1 MVIENFILF
10 IKKTEREVK
19 NTSTVTFFFFNK
31 RQKKN
36 SEFSLYSVL
45 NLKCTFVPVSK
56 FQTVDFLQF
65 LDSRDLSRYCVC
77 VCLCA
82 CADSAQHALLK
93 SSFEPVQP
101 SLSLSLS
108 RIYWVCVCAQTRTRH
123 CCKIVSLI
131 WWNFFSEVPRLCS
144 LIYLSSSIEIQLLSF
159 DSVSGSSLKSFY
171 LSGFSLISLLS
182 FLLLSYGQPTPLA
195 YAFMFLVF

>member
-1 MVIENFILF
+1 MHFRASFQIPNCRLSIVSRLTRFE
-10 IKKTEREVK
+10 
-19 NTSTVTFFFFNK
+19 
-31 RQKKN
+31 
-36 SEFSLYSVL
+36 SLL
-45 NLKCTFVPVSK
+45 RLCLP
-56 FQTVDFLQF
+56 L
-65 LDSRDLSRYCVC
+65 CVC
-77 VCLCA
+77 RLCTTCFA
-82 CADSAQHALLK
+82 KVLIWTSLAV
-93 SSFEPVQP
+93 SF
-101 SLSLSLS
+101 SLSLS

>member
-1 MVIENFILF
+1 MHFRASFQIPNCRLSIVSRLTRFE
-10 IKKTEREVK
+10 
-19 NTSTVTFFFFNK
+19 
-31 RQKKN
+31 
-36 SEFSLYSVL
+36 SLL
-45 NLKCTFVPVSK
+45 RLCLP
-56 FQTVDFLQF
+56 L
-65 LDSRDLSRYCVC
+65 CVC
-77 VCLCA
+77 RLCTTCFA
-82 CADSAQHALLK
+82 EVLIWTSPAV
-93 SSFEPVQP
+93 SF
-101 SLSLSLS
+101 SLS
-108 RIYWVCVCAQTRTRH
+108 RIYWVCVCAQTTTLH

-182 FLLLSYGQPTPLA
+182 ILLLSYGQPTPLA

>member
-1 MVIENFILF
+1 M
-10 IKKTEREVK
+10 
-19 NTSTVTFFFFNK
+19 
-31 RQKKN
+31 
-36 SEFSLYSVL
+36 
-45 NLKCTFVPVSK
+45 
-56 FQTVDFLQF
+56 
-65 LDSRDLSRYCVC
+65 SRYRVCVC
-77 VCLCA
+77 VCV

-108 RIYWVCVCAQTRTRH
+108 RIYWVCVCAQTTTLH

-144 LIYLSSSIEIQLLSF
+144 LIYLSSSIEIQLVSF

-182 FLLLSYGQPTPLA
+182 FLLLAYGQLTPLV
-195 YAFMFLVF
+195 YVLSCFLFFKAIKTGPIF